1 MKMGKTFFFLACAIF
16 TQSCT
21 NPDYFKYGKISFQ
34 ATAQND
40 FFTYTVDD
48 SFYKKYKNSAN
59 NKNHPRLSDEEFKM
73 LNVLLKEKKYCIKNS
88 FNPSFE
94 ILSRQEKIYD
104 ATFAKLIAENYNSK
118 SVSPVSY
125 YGRCL

>member
-1 MKMGKTFFFLACAIF
+1 MGKVFSLLACTILI
-16 TQSCT
+16 QSCV
-21 NPDYFKYGKISFQ
+21 NPDYLKYGKVSFQ
-34 ATAQND
+34 ATAQNN

>member
-1 MKMGKTFFFLACAIF
+1 MGKVFSLLACAILI
-16 TQSCT
+16 QSCV
-21 NPDYFKYGKISFQ
+21 NPDYLKYGKVSFQ
-34 ATAQND
+34 ATAQNN

>member
-1 MKMGKTFFFLACAIF
+1 MGKVFSLLACIILI
-16 TQSCT
+16 QSCV
-21 NPDYFKYGKISFQ
+21 NPDYLKYGKVSFQ
-34 ATAQND
+34 ATAQNN

>member
-1 MKMGKTFFFLACAIF
+1 MRMGKVFSLLACTILI
-16 TQSCT
+16 QSCV
-21 NPDYFKYGKISFQ
+21 NPDYLKYGKVSFQ
-34 ATAQND
+34 ATAQNN